1 MAVTAIMR
9 CSFYIMRQTALAAG
23 LMYDFTH
30 QLLLLK

>member
-9 CSFYIMRQTALAAG
+9 CSFYIMLPAASAAG